1 MQIAAPTTQL
11 AGLKAC
17 PMRTPR
23 IERRYIPIP
32 RPTLGAPTTGP
43 VAIAAKSRA
52 RAARRI
58 SA

>member
-1 MQIAAPTTQL
+1 MQGSGYARIARPST
-11 AGLKAC
+11 C
-17 PMRTPR
+17 PLVSRR

-32 RPTLGAPTTGP
+32 RPALGAPTTGP
-43 VAIAAKSRA
+43 VAIAASRS